1 MLKEQSD
8 DNSFSNSLYD
18 EEELKV
24 RDRYVFVYN
33 TLITADADMSDDEY
47 ERLSDELEELETKY
61 PDITAH
67 ALVHSNNKGCEEK
80 LAALYEEKR
89 ILSGIIKE
97 ADVTESVTKLPE
109 VRQRASEKDRNKGAL
124 GSPDNVVKGV

>member
-1 MLKEQSD
+1 MP
-8 DNSFSNSLYD
+8 
-18 EEELKV
+18 
-24 RDRYVFVYN
+24 
-33 TLITADADMSDDEY
+33 DDEY

-67 ALVHSNNKGCEEK
+67 ALVHSNDKDCEEK

-109 VRQRASEKDRNKGAL
+109 VRQRASEKNKNKAAF
-124 GSPDNVVKGV
+124 GSPDDIVKGV